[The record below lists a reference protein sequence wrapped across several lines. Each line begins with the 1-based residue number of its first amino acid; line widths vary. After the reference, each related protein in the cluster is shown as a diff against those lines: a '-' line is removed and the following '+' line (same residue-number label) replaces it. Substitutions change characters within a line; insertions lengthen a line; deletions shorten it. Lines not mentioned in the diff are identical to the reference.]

1 MLGKL
6 QKLQTRWVSRDMKT
20 LRNQEDSR
28 NQKNYNRH
36 KECLDGS
43 INSLLTA
50 KEKKPL
56 SSK

>member
-6 QKLQTRWVSRDMKT
+6 QKLQTRWVSRDKKT

-50 KEKKPL
+50 KEKNH
-56 SSK
+56 